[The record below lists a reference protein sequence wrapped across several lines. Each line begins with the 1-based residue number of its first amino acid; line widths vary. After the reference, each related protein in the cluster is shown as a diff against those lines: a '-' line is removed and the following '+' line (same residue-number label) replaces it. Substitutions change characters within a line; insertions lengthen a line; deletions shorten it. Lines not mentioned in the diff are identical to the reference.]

1 MGEVGRPAPSGD
13 FSSCRTGGWREDP
26 AEEEKSRWLG
36 AKRWAGL
43 EARAVLAL
51 RLAVGYGLNEKQAK
65 LAAEY
70 KVAAERR
77 AVPLTRTTR

>member
-1 MGEVGRPAPSGD
+1 M
-13 FSSCRTGGWREDP
+13 T
-26 AEEEKSRWLG
+26 G

-43 EARAVLAL
+43 EAQAVLAL
-51 RLAVGYGLNEKQAK
+51 RLAVGYGLNEETLATRYTKRRWLRVIRRDVGYGLNEKREK